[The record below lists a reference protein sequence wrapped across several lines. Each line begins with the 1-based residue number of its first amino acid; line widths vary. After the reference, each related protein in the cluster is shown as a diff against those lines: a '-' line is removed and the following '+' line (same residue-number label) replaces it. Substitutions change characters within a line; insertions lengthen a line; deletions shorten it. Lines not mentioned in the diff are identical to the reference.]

1 MAARATRSASG
12 AASSDDDALR
22 CLLLALSHD
31 ELGVIVDG
39 LADPLRPVVA
49 VALSSTCLG
58 LRTPLQAALEVL
70 RQWHEKA
77 EALCF
82 EARFFFAGPPI
93 GCCMTCADLRDAH
106 ELDWRFKGLTTE
118 DMGTLGMI
126 LRTNG
131 LPMLRRLRLDGNG
144 FGHAGMQALLEGLV
158 PGSLPAIVMLCLD
171 DNNFGPTGAEALAAA
186 LSRGTMRTLKQL
198 DCSFNYIGDEG
209 MAALAAPLRKMPALK
224 ELLVDCGGPEGVASL
239 VAGLGKDD
247 FKALTKLSIRFG
259 SNSSGKAYAMLTSA
273 LDQAAMP
280 KLKQLLVPIRP
291 SGAHVLFQAASR
303 RGIEVSPA
311 ALRIHEI

>member
-1 MAARATRSASG
+1 MATRSASRKARLTEAVATG
-12 AASSDDDALR
+12 PLG
-22 CLLLALSHD
+22 ALSHD
-31 ELGVIVDG
+31 ELGVIFDG
-39 LADPLRPVVA
+39 LADPLHPVVA
-49 VALSSTCLG
+49 VSLSSTCLG
-58 LRTPLQAALEVL
+58 LRTPLGKALEVL
-70 RQWHEKA
+70 KQRHEKA

>member
-1 MAARATRSASG
+1 MHEFCGDGARATRSASG

-58 LRTPLQAALEVL
+58 LRTPLHEALEVL
-70 RQWHEKA
+70 KQRHEKA

-106 ELDWRFKGLTTE
+106 ELDWQFKGLTAE
-118 DMGTLGMI
+118 DLATLGMI

-131 LPMLRRLRLDGNG
+131 LPMLRRLRLDGNV
-144 FGHAGMQALLEGLV
+144 FGHEGMQALFEGLGRGAA
-158 PGSLPAIVMLCLD
+158 PSLCYLD
-171 DNNFGPTGAEALAAA
+171 CGDNQFGPTGAEALAAA
-186 LSRGTMRTLKQL
+186 LSRGTLRTLEQL
-198 DCSFNYIGDEG
+198 DCSFNCIGDEG
-209 MAALAAPLRKMPALK
+209 IAALAAPLRKLPALK
-224 ELLVDCGGPEGVASL
+224 KLLVDCGGPEGVASF

-247 FKALTKLSIRFG
+247 FKALTHFSIRFG
-259 SNSSGKAYAMLTSA
+259 ANSSDKAYAMLTSA

-280 KLKQLLVPIRP
+280 TLKRLLVPIWP
-291 SGAHVLFQAASR
+291 NSLALVQAAPR
-303 RGIEVSPA
+303 RGIDVSPA
-311 ALRIHEI
+311 KS

>member
-1 MAARATRSASG
+1 MDSASG
-12 AASSDDDALR
+12 SGSSPR
-22 CLLLALSHD
+22 HLLELSHD

-118 DMGTLGMI
+118 DMWTLGMI
-126 LRTNG
+126 LHTNG
-131 LPMLRRLRLDGNG
+131 LPMLQRL
-144 FGHAGMQALLEGLV
+144 LLEWLSLNSQQDATKMLV
-158 PGSLPAIVMLCLD
+158 
-171 DNNFGPTGAEALAAA
+171 
-186 LSRGTMRTLKQL
+186 
-198 DCSFNYIGDEG
+198 
-209 MAALAAPLRKMPALK
+209 
-224 ELLVDCGGPEGVASL
+224 
-239 VAGLGKDD
+239 
-247 FKALTKLSIRFG
+247 
-259 SNSSGKAYAMLTSA
+259 SST
-273 LDQAAMP
+273 
-280 KLKQLLVPIRP
+280 
-291 SGAHVLFQAASR
+291 
-303 RGIEVSPA
+303 
-311 ALRIHEI
+311 RII